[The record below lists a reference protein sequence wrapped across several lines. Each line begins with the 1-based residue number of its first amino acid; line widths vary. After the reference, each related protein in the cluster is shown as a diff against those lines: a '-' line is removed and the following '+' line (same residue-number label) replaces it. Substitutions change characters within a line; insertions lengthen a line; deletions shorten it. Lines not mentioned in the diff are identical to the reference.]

1 MILIGLGG
9 EINSDVHAKKT
20 ADALNKMQPRR
31 LSALRVI
38 PIPGTEL
45 YAAEQKGIFKQL
57 TEFAL
62 ISAQR
67 IEIRF
72 RFIAL

>member
-20 ADALNKMQPRR
+20 VDALNKMQPRL

-38 PIPGTEL
+38 PIPGTDKE
-45 YAAEQKGIFKQL
+45 AEEKGCK
-57 TEFAL
+57 TAE
-62 ISAQR
+62 
-67 IEIRF
+67 EV
-72 RFIAL
+72 IAENNLKKED